1 LAEIESELEGILK
14 KHHEISSLLKY
25 YGESTSMINAPY
37 AELLKETRKVIS
49 EIKNP
54 VNDQALNKGQAEL
67 PML

>member
-1 LAEIESELEGILK
+1 
-14 KHHEISSLLKY
+14 
-25 YGESTSMINAPY
+25 MINAPY

-54 VNDQALNKGQAEL
+54 VNDQALNKGLAEL